1 METFK
6 ILIVEDNLHFRQ
18 SLREILQSK
27 FPSMIIDE
35 AENGNDALQNISLDP
50 PHLIF
55 MDIKLQGENGLS
67 LTKQIKNDH
76 PGITIIVITNYN
88 IPEYK
93 EAAHKSG
100 ASYFLTKSS
109 SSGREITDLV
119 GSLLIAANNNGH
131 Q

>member
-1 METFK
+1 MGTFK
-6 ILIVEDNLHFRQ
+6 TLIVEDNLHFRQ

-55 MDIKLQGENGLS
+55 MDVKLQGENGLS
-67 LTKQIKNDH
+67 LTKKIKKDH

-119 GSLLIAANNNGH
+119 GSLLTAANNNGY